1 MIGSGSMEGG
11 EKTIFI
17 KDSNRDKIWS
27 VDSIDVLVP
36 LHALAAA
43 EVRNVRCDLAL
54 FLPYVNSSNRVK
66 QCKGLYFQGECR
78 FREFMCMTQLLC
90 ALRHTGTSSSSCYAP
105 AHPQPIRVHAHDTIS
120 MAWRKSF
127 YKFLDVRAMLS
138 VQP

>member
-36 LHALAAA
+36 PHALAAA

-54 FLPYVNSSNRVK
+54 FLPYV
-66 QCKGLYFQGECR
+66 
-78 FREFMCMTQLLC
+78 T
-90 ALRHTGTSSSSCYAP
+90 P
-105 AHPQPIRVHAHDTIS
+105 ATE
-120 MAWRKSF
+120 
-127 YKFLDVRAMLS
+127 
-138 VQP
+138 

>member
-11 EKTIFI
+11 ERTIFI

-36 LHALAAA
+36 PHALAAA

-90 ALRHTGTSSSSCYAP
+90 ALRHTGTSSSSCYAA
-105 AHPQPIRVHAHDTIS
+105 AHPQPIAFTHMTLLAWHGEKAFIS
-120 MAWRKSF
+120 F
-127 YKFLDVRAMLS
+127 
-138 VQP
+138 